1 MHGFQRLLK
10 SKDHG
15 CALQE
20 KQTSLQ
26 FHLANR
32 NLKAILGQFC
42 LFIYLFSDTSYFLTS
57 SSRKRLTFHDVLL
70 KSNWK
75 ISDSGCWW
83 VLVFFLFS
91 ENIECLTVHGE

>member
-32 NLKAILGQFC
+32 NLKTILGQFC
-42 LFIYLFSDTSYFLTS
+42 LFIYLVIHHTFSPVALG
-57 SSRKRLTFHDVLL
+57 R
-70 KSNWK
+70 
-75 ISDSGCWW
+75 G
-83 VLVFFLFS
+83 
-91 ENIECLTVHGE
+91 